1 MSRNRRFQAWNFD
14 LATLSSWTNAVGSSV
29 WPSASPRVTARVDR
43 DGAMADHGT
52 GFHMEGR
59 LFRPVRDK
67 IEALV
72 LIERICRDLRKCFD
86 PVPGDPAHVIANPLI
101 DRNADAAVAWR
112 RRTDLSAGLPEARL
126 GEG

>member
-1 MSRNRRFQAWNFD
+1 
-14 LATLSSWTNAVGSSV
+14 
-29 WPSASPRVTARVDR
+29 
-43 DGAMADHGT
+43 
-52 GFHMEGR
+52 MEGR

-72 LIERICRDLRKCFD
+72 LIERICRDLRECFD
-86 PVPGDPAHVIANPLI
+86 PVPGDTAHVIANQLI
-101 DRNADAAVAWR
+101 DRNAEAAVAWR

>member
-1 MSRNRRFQAWNFD
+1 
-14 LATLSSWTNAVGSSV
+14 
-29 WPSASPRVTARVDR
+29 
-43 DGAMADHGT
+43 
-52 GFHMEGR
+52 MEGR
-59 LFRPVRDK
+59 LCRPGHDK

-86 PVPGDPAHVIANPLI
+86 PIPGDTPHVIANQLI
-101 DRNADAAVAWR
+101 DRNAEAAVAWR